1 MKSVRLLFVVVL
13 AASFLPAQNQSTNQ
27 TTPTTP
33 TQYLGYRDHTAQA
46 KWDQIFLATPDPAL
60 AEDHLKT
67 LTASPHLASSP
78 EDRKTAEYVLQKF
91 REAGLQAEIVEYR
104 VLLNFPEEIS
114 VDLVGPSGVT
124 MHGPTREH
132 VDGDPFDND
141 PRVVTPF
148 NGMSPSGDVTADV
161 VYANYGR
168 PEDFDKL
175 AELGVDVKGKIVLV
189 RYGQNFR
196 GVKAYVAQQRGAAGV
211 IIYSDP
217 IDDGYFKGDA
227 WPNGP
232 WRPEPGVQRGSIQ
245 DMFIYPGDVTTPGVA
260 STPDLPDSKRLTHE
274 NAPSAPKIP
283 TTPLS
288 YHDAEP
294 ILAHLAG
301 PDSPRDWQGA
311 LPFTYHVGPGPAR
324 IHMVLKQRYAIVP
337 IWDVIGTI
345 QGTDYPNDWVVAG
358 NHRDA
363 WVFGAVDPN
372 SGTAAMLEAVHG
384 FGALLKAGWKPKRT
398 IVIGSWDAEEEGLIG
413 STEWGEQHE
422 KELGDAVG
430 YFNVDVAVAGPNF
443 SASAVPSLKDFI
455 RDLTKAVPAAKGGM
469 LYDVWKA
476 AKEKEK
482 KQSDV
487 SMAPRTPKVQT
498 NDVPVGDLGSGSDYT
513 VFIQH
518 LGVPSSDIG
527 SNGPYGVYHS
537 TFDDFSWFKKNADPD
552 FKYEQEMARVFGM
565 EVLRMADADVLP
577 YDYEAYGTEIEKYLE
592 EAQQKAQKNFG
603 AQAPSFDVARSAAKK
618 FREAG
623 AKWHNPKGDAAQI
636 NQTLS
641 RTERAFL
648 MPQGLPHRPWFR
660 HSIYAPGEY
669 TGYAAVV
676 IPGVN
681 EAIDAKDLTRTIQE
695 LQQLT
700 AALQRATQVL
710 NGK

>member
-1 MKSVRLLFVVVL
+1 MKALRLLVLVVL
-13 AASFLPAQNQSTNQ
+13 ASSFLPAQNQT
-27 TTPTTP
+27 TTPKPATP
-33 TQYLGYRDHTAQA
+33 TQYLGFRDKTAQA
-46 KWDQIFLATPDPAL
+46 KWDQIFLAAPDPKL

-67 LTASPHLASSP
+67 LTAAPHLASTP
-78 EDRKTAEYVLQKF
+78 EDRKTADYVAQKF
-91 REAGLQAEIVEYR
+91 REAGLQTEIVEYR
-104 VLLNFPEEIS
+104 VMLNLPEEIS
-114 VDLVGPSGVT
+114 VDLVAPPGVT

-132 VDGDPFDND
+132 VDGDPFQDD
-141 PRVVTPF
+141 PRVAMPF
-148 NGMSPSGDVTADV
+148 NGLSPSGDVEADV

-175 AELGVDVKGKIVLV
+175 AELGVDVKGKIVVV

-217 IDDGYFKGDA
+217 IDDGYFKGDMY
-227 WPNGP
+227 PNGP
-232 WRPEPGVQRGSIQ
+232 WRPETGVQRGAIQ
-245 DMFIYPGDVTTPGVA
+245 YMFIYPGDVTTPGVA
-260 STPDLPDSKRLTHE
+260 STPDLPESKRVPLDQ
-274 NAPSAPKIP
+274 AQSAPRIP

-288 YHDAEP
+288 YHDAAP

-301 PDSPRDWQGA
+301 PDSPREWQGA

-324 IHMVLKQRYAIVP
+324 LRVHLKQNYALRP

-345 QGTDYPNDWVVAG
+345 PGSATPNEWVVAG

-363 WVFGAVDPN
+363 WVYGAVDPN
-372 SGTAAMLEAVHG
+372 SGTAAMLETVHG
-384 FGALLKAGWKPKRT
+384 LGALLKAGWKPKRT
-398 IVIGSWDAEEEGLIG
+398 IVIASWDAEEEGLIG

-422 KELGDAVG
+422 KDLANADA
-430 YFNVDVAVAGPNF
+430 YFNVDVAVSGPNF
-443 SASAVPSLKDFI
+443 SASAVPSLKEFI
-455 RDLTKAVPAAKGGM
+455 RDVTKAVPSPKGGM
-469 LYDVWKA
+469 LYDVWKD

-482 KQSDV
+482 QQSDA
-487 SMAPRTPKVQT
+487 SAAPRTPKVQT
-498 NDVPVGDLGSGSDYT
+498 KDVPVGDLGSGSDYT

-518 LGVPSSDIG
+518 LGVPASDIG

-552 FKYEQEMARVFGM
+552 FKYEQEMAQVFGM
-565 EVLRMADADVLP
+565 EIIRMAGADVLP
-577 YDYEAYGTEIEKYLE
+577 YDYAAYGDEIQKYLDDAE
-592 EAQQKAQKNFG
+592 KKAQKNFG
-603 AQAPSFDVARSAAKK
+603 AQAPSFEGVKTSAKK

-623 AKWHNPKGDAAQI
+623 EKWKAPEGDPTQA
-636 NQTLS
+636 NDTLR

-648 MPQGLPHRPWFR
+648 MAQGLPHRAWFR
-660 HSIYAPGEY
+660 HAIYAPGEY

-681 EAIDAKDLTRTIQE
+681 EAIDAKDLTRTVQQ

-700 AALQRATQVL
+700 AALDRATKVL
-710 NGK
+710 SGK